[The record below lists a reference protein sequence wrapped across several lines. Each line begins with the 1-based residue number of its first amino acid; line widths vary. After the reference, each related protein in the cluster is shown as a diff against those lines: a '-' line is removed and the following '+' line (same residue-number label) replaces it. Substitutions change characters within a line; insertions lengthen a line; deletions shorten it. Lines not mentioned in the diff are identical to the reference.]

1 MSLPLPLPLPLPFAF
16 AFFCPPLH
24 LWHTHLLVRL
34 RQHMLAGVHL
44 FAASLRL
51 ILLPSLS

>member
-24 LWHTHLLVRL
+24 LWHTHLLVWL

-51 ILLPSLS
+51 ILLSSLS